1 MATKPQ
7 LRADVSP
14 ESIQEHLRRILES
27 PAFRGSKR
35 SQAFLKYVVQT
46 AIEGR
51 ADALK
56 ERTIAT
62 EVFGRPQDVDLAE
75 DTIVRVGAR
84 EVRRRLAQYYVSPE
98 AARDTIHVELPP
110 GSYTPEFRPVAP
122 GAPPGATAVPVTER
136 LRRWRSGIAG
146 AGVLVLALAV
156 WRWAGPERPAGPVQ
170 AFWAPFLAA
179 DQPPLFALAHPIVYH
194 PSLRAVLKNE
204 ARNPAARGLVQQPIQ
219 LPPEELDGTDL
230 VPVIDQYVGY
240 GDLLAAV
247 DLATY
252 FASHGKPPRLRLASQ
267 LEFADMRESPTV
279 LIGAFTNRWTL
290 KIAGELRF
298 RFTRTSDRR
307 PSIEDSLQPGK
318 IWALPVARQDGLTDE
333 DYILL
338 ARLLQSSSGR
348 PIAIIGGLKHFGTE
362 AGARSL
368 LDPGLLG
375 EILGALPAGWQEKN
389 FAAVLHA
396 KVYGNSPTRPQVV
409 GWHCW

>member
-1 MATKPQ
+1 MAAKPQ
-7 LRADVSP
+7 LRPDVAP
-14 ESIQEHLRRILES
+14 ESIQEHLKRILES

-35 SQAFLKYVVQT
+35 SQAFLRYVVQM
-46 AIEGR
+46 AVEGH

-56 ERTIAT
+56 ERTIAA

-98 AARDTIHVELPP
+98 AARDTIRVELPP
-110 GSYTPEFRPVAP
+110 GSYTPEFRPVFAAAQAP
-122 GAPPGATAVPVTER
+122 AAARPALGRLAGRRSLLAAVA
-136 LRRWRSGIAG
+136 IAG
-146 AGVLVLALAV
+146 LALALWLWTGV
-156 WRWAGPERPAGPVQ
+156 ARPAGLVD

-179 DQPPLFALAHPIVYH
+179 EQPPLFALAHPIVYH
-194 PSLRAVLKNE
+194 PSVRAVLKNE
-204 ARNPAARGLVQQPIQ
+204 ERNPAVRDLLQRPIQ
-219 LPPEELDGTDL
+219 LPPNELDATDL

-247 DLATY
+247 DLASY
-252 FASHGKPPRLRLASQ
+252 FAKRDKQPRIRLASQ

-298 RFTRTSDRR
+298 RFTRTPDRR
-307 PSIEDSLQPGK
+307 PSIEDSAQPGRS
-318 IWALPVARQDGLTDE
+318 WALPVARQDGLTDE
-333 DYILL
+333 DYILV
-338 ARLLQSSSGR
+338 ARLLRSSSGT
-348 PIAIIGGLKHFGTE
+348 PLAIIGGLKHFGTE
-362 AGARSL
+362 AGAKSL
-368 LDPGLLG
+368 LDPELLG
-375 EILGALPAGWQEKN
+375 EIAGALPPGWQEKN

>member
-14 ESIQEHLRRILES
+14 EAIQEHLKRILES

-35 SQAFLKYVVQT
+35 SQAFLKYVVQM
-46 AIEGR
+46 AIEGH

-98 AARDTIHVELPP
+98 AARDTIHIELPP
-110 GSYTPEFRPVAP
+110 GSYTPEFRPVVAEAQPGPAAAP
-122 GAPPGATAVPVTER
+122 AAER
-136 LRRWRSGIAG
+136 VRRWRWGIVG
-146 AGVLVLALAV
+146 GSVLALALAL
-156 WRWAGPERPAGPVQ
+156 WRLAAPARPAGPVEL
-170 AFWAPFLAA
+170 FWAPFLAGG
-179 DQPPLFALAHPIVYH
+179 QPPLLALAHPIVYH

-204 ARNPAARGLVQQPIQ
+204 ERNPAARGLIQQPIQ
-219 LPPEELDGTDL
+219 LPANDLDGTDL

-247 DLATY
+247 DLASY
-252 FASHGKPPRLRLASQ
+252 FAQRGKQPRIRLSSQ

-298 RFTRTSDRR
+298 RFARTPDRR
-307 PSIEDSLQPGK
+307 PAIEDSAQPGRQ
-318 IWALPVARQDGLTDE
+318 WALPAARQDGLTDE
-333 DYILL
+333 DYILV
-338 ARLLQSSSGR
+338 ARLLKSSSGT
-348 PIAIIGGLKHFGTE
+348 PMAIIGGLKHFGTE
-362 AGARSL
+362 AGAKSL
-368 LDPGLLG
+368 LDPGLLA
-375 EILGALPAGWQEKN
+375 EIAGVLPTGWQEKN

-396 KVYGNSPTRPQVV
+396 RVYGNSPTRPQVV

>member
-1 MATKPQ
+1 MAAKAQMHAEVT
-7 LRADVSP
+7 P
-14 ESIQEHLRRILES
+14 EAIQDHLKRILES

-35 SQAFLKYVVQT
+35 SQAFLRYVVQM

-98 AARDTIHVELPP
+98 AARDTIHLDLPP

-122 GAPPGATAVPVTER
+122 PAETIALQRPAMRRAV
-136 LRRWRSGIAG
+136 RWRWA
-146 AGVLVLALAV
+146 AAAVAVAALAV
-156 WRWAGPERPAGPVQ
+156 AAWRWLVAPPPVGPVE
-170 AFWAPFLAA
+170 AFWGPFLAA
-179 DQPPLFALAHPIVYH
+179 DHSPLLALAHPIVYH
-194 PSLRAVLKNE
+194 PSARAVLKHE
-204 ARNPAARGLVQQPIQ
+204 ARNPAARGLIQQPIQ
-219 LPPEELDGTDL
+219 LPPGELDATDL

-247 DLATY
+247 DLASY
-252 FASHGKPPRLRLASQ
+252 FARRGRQPRTRLASQ
-267 LEFADMRESPTV
+267 LEFADMRDSPTI

-298 RFTRTSDRR
+298 RFARTPDRR
-307 PSIEDSLQPGK
+307 PAIEDSGQPGTM
-318 IWALPVARQDGLTDE
+318 WALPVARQDGLTEE
-333 DYILL
+333 DYVLL
-338 ARLLQSSSGR
+338 ARLLQSSSGT
-348 PIAIIGGLKHFGTE
+348 PMAIIGGLKHFGTE

-368 LDPGLLG
+368 LDPQLLG
-375 EILGALPAGWQEKN
+375 EIAAALPADWSRKN
-389 FAAVLHA
+389 CAVVLHA
-396 KVYGNSPTRPQVV
+396 RVYGGSPARPQVV
-409 GWHCW
+409 GRHCW